1 MKRSL
6 ALILIA
12 LLLFCP
18 LLAARADGGEYITC
32 DVYLFTP
39 EEQATLDRLLGIIS
53 DELMPECDILD
64 DYRKPEDLP

>member
-39 EEQATLDRLLGIIS
+39 EAFSANSSRIFGINVPIASCAT
-53 DELMPECDILD
+53 
-64 DYRKPEDLP
+64 